1 MAGTVVTLGFE
12 WDNPATLGGK
22 PLFDQVMQ
30 AMFHSVNTR
39 SGGLNVFDTAA
50 IHEETMLATYALM
63 VVGAGSAGMGGGIK
77 VSTLMIILLA
87 VWSEMRGD
95 AETQAFGRRLSPS
108 VLREALVLVALSV
121 AVLMVAVLALRLTSH
136 LPLNP
141 LIFEAISA
149 FANVGL
155 SMGLTHQLQPS
166 AQWIIILLM
175 YLGRV
180 GIITVATGLALRARR
195 TEYRYPEERPIVG

>member
-1 MAGTVVTLGFE
+1 
-12 WDNPATLGGK
+12 
-22 PLFDQVMQ
+22 
-30 AMFHSVNTR
+30 
-39 SGGLNVFDTAA
+39 
-50 IHEETMLATYALM
+50 MLATYALM

-121 AVLMVAVLALRLTSH
+121 AVLMGAVLILRLVSE
-136 LPLNP
+136 LPLNL

-155 SMGLTHQLQPS
+155 SMGLTHQLQPP
-166 AQWIIILLM
+166 AQGIIILLM